1 MINGVPTMQAQ
12 VGPNLTHVG
21 SRTTI
26 AGGLYPNDT
35 RHLSLWIKNA
45 RRMKPGSLMPTLGQG
60 EIDPTTGKVTTTP
73 LLTDQQVAD
82 LVAYLQSL
90 Q

>member
-1 MINGVPTMQAQ
+1 VRGNPTAIGK
-12 VGPNLTHVG
+12 VGPNLSHLSTRHTLG
-21 SRTTI
+21 
-26 AGGLYPNDT
+26 AGLYPNDS
-35 RHLSLWIKNA
+35 RHLALWIKNT
-45 RRMKPGSLMPTLGQG
+45 RKMKPGSLMPTLGKE

-73 LLTDQQVAD
+73 LLTDQQIAD